1 MFVGIVGGNQM
12 RSVELGEDAFLACE
26 MHGFIRSDS
35 DFLWMKGN
43 ETLENSDRI
52 TIIIFDGAA
61 MRGQFGGTEPV
72 VSRVSSLMIADTE
85 ESDEGIYTCFVAGT
99 VVKERVHLT
108 VNLSETTT
116 TGIFVHVAISVAKYV
131 NTEQNNTVNRQ

>member
-1 MFVGIVGGNQM
+1 M
-12 RSVELGEDAFLACE
+12 RSVEFGEDAFLSCE

-43 ETLENSDRI
+43 ETLENNDRI
-52 TIIIFDGAA
+52 TIEVVDGTA

-72 VSRVSSLMIADTE
+72 VSRVSSLMIADAE

-99 VVKERVHLT
+99 EVEESVQLT
-108 VNLSETTT
+108 VNLSDTT
-116 TGIFVHVAISVAKYV
+116 TG
-131 NTEQNNTVNRQ
+131 T